1 MGVQH
6 GQREVIVPRDVIGPI
21 LAEVDTFLAD
31 PSDDVR
37 STARSRALLAELAE
51 CVRWLEN
58 ERQDLG
64 ERLTEQL
71 EPARARRAATFLS

>member
-1 MGVQH
+1 
-6 GQREVIVPRDVIGPI
+6 
-21 LAEVDTFLAD
+21 
-31 PSDDVR
+31 
-37 STARSRALLAELAE
+37 
-51 CVRWLEN
+51 LEN